1 MLRTIL
7 YNTRQRLEKEG
18 LPADTYINSR
28 DGSYYWTPEI
38 PVREDAA
45 EFERLYNEA
54 EEETDPE
61 RKLALYLDTIHTY
74 SGEFLPAQTRL
85 MIPPT
90 ILPVPLARL
99 IFLCKKGDTLL
110 AKVVWCRAPA
120 ARFI

>member
-85 MIPPT
+85 IWVT
-90 ILPVPLARL
+90 QEDRKYRK
-99 IFLCKKGDTLL
+99 IFAQCVESAAALLRMNYDGDR
-110 AKVVWCRAPA
+110 KSVV
-120 ARFI
+120 